1 MTEIKDHSGL
11 SGFPS
16 KIFAPLNPNELIE
29 FIKKHPDSKFRIGA
43 GLSGV
48 SAAAVPLENEVY
60 IDFSNFKSL
69 SWIDKEEGVFSAAA
83 GNTMF
88 EIKNFVEA
96 EGWHFPVLPGSMHKA
111 TIGGMI
117 ACNGGG
123 PFSLRYGKIGNFIRA
138 LEIVNVNSEV
148 LNFGSVCKKIS
159 EGPDF
164 TKLFIGSEGSLGFMT
179 KAVLH
184 CIRMPEIELYRIA
197 HASFSELAA
206 AVSAFLKYNP
216 VYLEMAEPDALR
228 FSSGAKES
236 VIWLGLEKGSNFDKN
251 NYTNFDISVLGA
263 DKISERFEIGLN
275 LQQYKKFIDLDISFP
290 VQKGASLL
298 PALKTLL
305 NQHQLESAF
314 FGHAGDGNLHIHIF
328 YDDVNPFVEEISF
341 AFDRILMENGGHISG
356 EHGIGRIH
364 KERFVEFK
372 DNHYKAL
379 YLALKAHL
387 DPKNQLPSIF

>member
-1 MTEIKDHSGL
+1 MTEIKDHSGI

-16 KIFAPLNPNELIE
+16 EIFAALNTDELIE
-29 FIKKHPDSKFRIGA
+29 FLKNHPDSKFRIGA

-69 SWIDKEEGVFSAAA
+69 SWIDKDEGVFSAAA

-88 EIKNFVEA
+88 EIKNFVES
-96 EGWHFPVLPGSMHKA
+96 EGWHFPMLPGSMHKA
-111 TIGGMI
+111 TIGGLI

-123 PFSLRYGKIGNFIRA
+123 PYSLRYGKIGNFIRA
-138 LEIVNVNSEV
+138 LDIVTVGGDV
-148 LNFGSVCKKIS
+148 LEFGSVCKKLS

-164 TKLFIGSEGSLGFMT
+164 SKLFIGSEGSLGFFT

-206 AVSAFLKYNP
+206 AVAAFLKYNP
-216 VYLEMAEPDALR
+216 LYLEMAEPDALR
-228 FSSGAKES
+228 FSSGAKKS
-236 VIWLGLEKGSNFDKN
+236 VIWLGLEKGSSFDKN
-251 NYTNFDISVLGA
+251 NYSKFKISSLSP
-263 DKISERFEIGLN
+263 DKISERFDIGLH
-275 LQQYKKFIDLDISFP
+275 LQHYKKFIDLDISFP
-290 VQKGASLL
+290 LNKSAALL
-298 PALKTLL
+298 SALKYLL
-305 NQHQLESAF
+305 NLHGLESAF
-314 FGHAGDGNLHIHIF
+314 FGHAGDGNWHIHIF
-328 YDDVNPFVEEISF
+328 YDNENPFNAEISA
-341 AFDRILMENGGHISG
+341 AFDEVLFSHGGHISG

-364 KERFVEFK
+364 KQRFVEFK

>member
-16 KIFAPLNPNELIE
+16 EIFAPLNTDELID
-29 FIKKHPDSKFRIGA
+29 FLKKYPNSNFRIGA

-48 SAAAVPLENEVY
+48 SAAAVPLENEIF

-69 SWIDKEEGVFSAAA
+69 NWIDREEGVFSAAA

-88 EIKNFVEA
+88 EIKNFVES
-96 EGWHFPVLPGSMHKA
+96 EGWYFPVLPGSMHKA
-111 TIGGMI
+111 TIGGLI

-123 PFSLRYGKIGNFIRA
+123 PYSLRYGKIGNFIRA
-138 LEIVNVNSEV
+138 LNIVTVGGDV
-148 LNFGSVCKKIS
+148 LKFGSVCKKIS

-164 TKLFIGSEGSLGFMT
+164 SKLFIGSEGSLGFLT

-206 AVSAFLKYNP
+206 TVSTFLKYNP
-216 VYLEMAEPDALR
+216 LYLEMAEPDALR
-228 FSSGAKES
+228 FSSGTKES
-236 VIWLGLEKGSNFDKN
+236 VIWLGLEKGSSLDIN
-251 NYTNFDISVLGA
+251 NYTKFEISALSP
-263 DKISERFEIGLN
+263 DKISERFDIGLN

-290 VQKGASLL
+290 LNKSAELL
-298 PALKTLL
+298 SALKNLL
-305 NQHQLESAF
+305 NLHGLESAF
-314 FGHAGDGNLHIHIF
+314 FGHAGDGNWHIHIF
-328 YDDVNPFVEEISF
+328 YDNENPFNAEISA
-341 AFDRILMENGGHISG
+341 AFDELLFSHNGHISG

-364 KERFVEFK
+364 KQRFIEFK

>member
-1 MTEIKDHSGL
+1 MTEIKDHSGI

-16 KIFAPLNPNELIE
+16 EIFAALNTDELIE
-29 FIKKHPDSKFRIGA
+29 FLKNHPDSKFRIGA

-69 SWIDKEEGVFSAAA
+69 SWIDKDEGVFSAAA

-88 EIKNFVEA
+88 EIKNFVES
-96 EGWHFPVLPGSMHKA
+96 EGWHFPMLPGSMHKA
-111 TIGGMI
+111 TIGGLI

-123 PFSLRYGKIGNFIRA
+123 PYSLRYGKIGNFIRA
-138 LEIVNVNSEV
+138 LDIVTVGGDV
-148 LNFGSVCKKIS
+148 LEFGSVCKKLS

-164 TKLFIGSEGSLGFMT
+164 SKLFIGSEGSLGFFT

-206 AVSAFLKYNP
+206 AVAAFLKYNP
-216 VYLEMAEPDALR
+216 LYLEMAEPDALR
-228 FSSGAKES
+228 FSSGAKKS
-236 VIWLGLEKGSNFDKN
+236 VIWLGLEKGSSFDKN
-251 NYTNFDISVLGA
+251 NYSKFKISSLSP
-263 DKISERFEIGLN
+263 DKISERFDIGLH
-275 LQQYKKFIDLDISFP
+275 LQHYKKFIDLDISFP
-290 VQKGASLL
+290 LNKSAALL
-298 PALKTLL
+298 SALKYLL
-305 NQHQLESAF
+305 NMHGLESAF
-314 FGHAGDGNLHIHIF
+314 FGHAGDGNWHIHIF
-328 YDDVNPFVEEISF
+328 YDNENPFNAEISA
-341 AFDRILMENGGHISG
+341 AFDEVLFSHGGHISG

-364 KERFVEFK
+364 KQRFVEFK

>member
-11 SGFPS
+11 SGHPAEV
-16 KIFAPLNPNELIE
+16 FAPLNRNELIE
-29 FIKKHPDSKFRIGA
+29 FLKNHPDSKFRIGA

-48 SAAAVPLENEVY
+48 SAAAVPLEDEIY
-60 IDFSNFKSL
+60 IDFSYLKSL
-69 SWIDKEEGVFSAAA
+69 CWIDESEGIFSAAA

-96 EGWHFPVLPGSMHKA
+96 EGWHFPILPGSMHKA

-123 PFSLRYGKIGNFIRA
+123 PYSLRYGKIGNFIRA
-138 LEIVNVNSEV
+138 LEIVNVNAEV
-148 LNFGSVCKKIS
+148 LNFGSVCKKLS

-197 HASFSELAA
+197 HSSFYDLAGA
-206 AVSAFLKYNP
+206 ISNFLQYNP
-216 VYLEMAEPDALR
+216 LYLEMAEPDALR
-228 FSSGAKES
+228 FSSGATES
-236 VIWLGLEKGSNFDKN
+236 VIWLGLQKGSNFETKN
-251 NYTNFDISVLGA
+251 YPTFEIKALSA
-263 DKISERFEIGLN
+263 DKINERFDIGLN

-290 VQKGASLL
+290 LSKSAELL
-298 PALKTLL
+298 SGLKNLL
-305 NQHQLESAF
+305 NRHGLESAF
-314 FGHAGDGNLHIHIF
+314 FGHAGDGNWHIHIF
-328 YDDVNPFVEEISF
+328 YDDLNPFKDEIST
-341 AFDRILMENGGHISG
+341 AFDKLLFEHGGHISG

-364 KERFVEFK
+364 RQRFADFK
-372 DNHYKAL
+372 DKHYKAV
-379 YLALKAHL
+379 YHALKSHL
-387 DPKNQLPSIF
+387 DPKNQLPSLF